1 MSEFS
6 ALVRFYL
13 IFSLSVKYIVQ
24 ECSFFKLGG
33 NVFKTTPY
41 ILTYSTALMA
51 PLLSVDYV
59 DKA

>member
-6 ALVRFYL
+6 ALVHFYL
-13 IFSLSVKYIVQ
+13 IFSLSAKYIVQ
-24 ECSFFKLGG
+24 ECSFFKLEG

-51 PLLSVDYV
+51 PLFSVDYV